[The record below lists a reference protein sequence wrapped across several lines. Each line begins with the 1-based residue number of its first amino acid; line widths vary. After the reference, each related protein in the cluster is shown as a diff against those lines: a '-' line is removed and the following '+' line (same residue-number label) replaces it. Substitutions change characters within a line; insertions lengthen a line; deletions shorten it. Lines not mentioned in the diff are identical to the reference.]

1 MDKGAL
7 NIDLPKIESQE
18 SMEDQNLKPGTVKR
32 SLSKDL
38 VFRTWTQDMINDM
51 LKTRKIALNRK
62 RQQESFS
69 KEPANLT
76 DLWYEE
82 FLKLHPDYKSSK
94 KNLWRKYKWYKSR
107 MGSSSSGSNL
117 EEQPMDMEEQ
127 YQPVQQ
133 PILRMK
139 NIRKDVFSYLKAVL
153 EEARIFLPM
162 KLPEHEPP
170 SPPSSSAVT
179 ETTFTASQT
188 LVNFQHQAIMS
199 LEPVPVEPM
208 EIMTATTQPPIE
220 ILTAQPPLGKVQL
233 SIS

>member
-1 MDKGAL
+1 
-7 NIDLPKIESQE
+7 
-18 SMEDQNLKPGTVKR
+18 
-32 SLSKDL
+32 
-38 VFRTWTQDMINDM
+38 
-51 LKTRKIALNRK
+51 
-62 RQQESFS
+62 
-69 KEPANLT
+69 
-76 DLWYEE
+76 
-82 FLKLHPDYKSSK
+82 
-94 KNLWRKYKWYKSR
+94 
-107 MGSSSSGSNL
+107 
-117 EEQPMDMEEQ
+117 
-127 YQPVQQ
+127 
-133 PILRMK
+133 
-139 NIRKDVFSYLKAVL
+139 
-153 EEARIFLPM
+153 M